1 MPARTSSSAAASS
14 WSSGPSIWPTGL
26 GGGSRPA
33 ARPTRPCHA
42 QSWSEVRRSARI
54 DLCRV
59 VVFLSGSAGGH
70 RVSIRSW
77 VSTASDAILVASVSR
92 QHLSVQFAERT
103 ISPLLH
109 AAVAD
114 ACRRQQDCKPCQ
126 RASHRMGNARSR
138 RHLKDDRGRFSGE
151 GRCPVVSRPRRSL
164 RLRLVPWTC
173 VALTAA
179 AWAWA
184 CGDGA
189 IEPQPAPP
197 RPAVVTVSPAVAEMA
212 ALGETVQF
220 SASVSDQNG
229 QALAG
234 TSLSWSITET
244 AVAEVSGSGLVTAV
258 GNGTA
263 TITATAGEASGTAAI
278 TVDQVVSALAVSP
291 AVGTLWVGDTLR
303 LSAKATDANGHAVE
317 EAEFAW
323 ESGDAAIATVDSTG
337 LVTAVGAGEVDVM
350 AASSG
355 VTSRAALSVMAPV
368 PTTVAVTPDTVAL
381 TALGQSAQFGAE
393 VRDQAGRV
401 MTDAVVS
408 WTSGDTT
415 VAVVDS
421 TGSVAAVGNGT
432 ATITAGAG
440 EASGHA
446 VALVM
451 QSAGSVIVTPGADSI
466 TSGDTLRLSARAFD
480 ENGHPLVG
488 STFDWSSSNGSV
500 ATVDA
505 SGLVRGVAQGTATI
519 SARTGS
525 TQGTAQITVSNPDRA
540 ALVAFYEQTDG
551 PNWEWDT
558 NWLTDAPLDTWA
570 GIDTNEFDR
579 VTRLRFRSG
588 QINGT
593 LPREIG
599 ELSEL
604 RHLHIASRNLIGEI
618 PPAIGSLANLESL
631 LLGSRLTG
639 AIPPELGNLANL
651 ESLVLG
657 GSLTGEIPPA
667 LGDLANLRLL
677 ELHSVTSAMPPE
689 LGKLASLEVLDLH
702 GNLTGSI
709 PQEIGRLHNLR
720 VLELYDTEPTEAGAG
735 GIPPDLGDLTKLET
749 LKIVR
754 FRLTGPIPAELGRL
768 SNLRVLFLS
777 GTQLTGG
784 IPAELGN
791 LSNLREF
798 VSDGNRFTAP
808 LPPELGRLG
817 NLEELYLIRSQ
828 IPGAIPAE
836 FGNLKNLKELEL
848 PRNHLT
854 GPVPKELGK
863 LSNLTRLHLNEN
875 SLTGGI
881 PRELGGLNEL
891 TRLWLRGNELT
902 GEIPPELGNLTN
914 LKQLHLGRN
923 RLTGPIPPE
932 LGNLTDLEALYLYE
946 NGLTGGVPQELAS
959 LTKLWV
965 MSFRKNPGLSG
976 AFPSGFVSLRE
987 LVRFYSDDTDLCA
1000 PRDAAFLA
1008 WLNSVPSQRVKLCG
1022 PTDLGAYLTQAVQS
1036 DEFPVP
1042 LVAGTEALL
1051 RVFVTAPRPTSERIP
1066 AVRARFFLG
1075 DSEIHVADIA
1085 AKTTSIPTEIDE
1097 GSLSRSSQALI
1108 PGSVI
1113 QPGLEMVVEID
1124 PAGTLDPA
1132 LGVRSRIPET
1142 GRIVV
1147 NVAEMPHFSLTVIPF
1162 VWSETSD
1169 SSVVA
1174 SAMGMEADPHG
1185 HALLEHTTS
1194 LLPIGDLDVTAHA
1207 PVVTSSNN
1215 VSTILN
1221 QTVAI
1226 RAIEGGSGNWLGLI
1240 APPVE
1245 GRVTGVATLGGGS
1258 ESASITSSS
1267 TIAHELGHN
1276 MGLFHAPC
1284 GGASWVDTAF
1294 PHAKGSIG
1302 AWGYDFRGQ
1311 ALIKPDTP
1319 DLMSYCRPRWIS
1331 DYHFGN
1337 ALRYRLAEQAG
1348 TGASRS
1354 AAVRSLLLWGG
1365 VAEDGI
1371 PYLEPAFVMDAPPT
1385 MPRNGG
1391 AYRLAGHDASGF
1403 ELFSIQFE
1411 MQEVADAN
1419 EQKSFA
1425 FMVPVETDWSL
1436 DLANI
1441 TLSGPEGS
1449 VSLDRD
1455 TDRPMTILR
1464 SLSNGQ
1470 VRGILRNVSPAVGV
1484 QADAGGSGLDLLFS
1498 RGMPDVASWRR

>member
-1 MPARTSSSAAASS
+1 MRN
-14 WSSGPSIWPTGL
+14 
-26 GGGSRPA
+26 
-33 ARPTRPCHA
+33 TRGRH
-42 QSWSEVRRSARI
+42 
-54 DLCRV
+54 
-59 VVFLSGSAGGH
+59 
-70 RVSIRSW
+70 
-77 VSTASDAILVASVSR
+77 
-92 QHLSVQFAERT
+92 
-103 ISPLLH
+103 
-109 AAVAD
+109 
-114 ACRRQQDCKPCQ
+114 
-126 RASHRMGNARSR
+126 
-138 RHLKDDRGRFSGE
+138 HLKDDRGRLGGE
-151 GRCPVVSRPRRSL
+151 GRCPVVSGPRRTL
-164 RLRLVPWTC
+164 RTRLVPWTGA
-173 VALTAA
+173 ALTAVG
-179 AWAWA
+179 WASA

-189 IEPQPAPP
+189 TGPPPDPP
-197 RPAVVTVSPAVAEMA
+197 RPAVVTVNPAAAEMA
-212 ALGETVQF
+212 AFGETVQF

-234 TSLSWSITET
+234 TSLSWSISET
-244 AVAEVSGSGLVTAV
+244 AVAEVSASGLVTAV

-291 AVGTLWVGDTLR
+291 AVDTLLVGDTVR
-303 LSAKATDANGHAVE
+303 VSAEATDANGHAVE

-323 ESGDAAIATVDSTG
+323 ESGDSAIATVDSTG
-337 LVTAVGAGEVDVM
+337 LVTAVGAGEVELTVT
-350 AASSG
+350 SSG
-355 VTSRAALSVMAPV
+355 ATSRAALSVMAPV
-368 PTTVAVTPDTVAL
+368 PTTVAVTPDTMTL
-381 TALGQSAQFGAE
+381 TALGRSARFGAE

-401 MTDAVVS
+401 MRDAVVS

-421 TGSVAAVGNGT
+421 TGSVTAVGNGT

-446 VALVM
+446 TALVM
-451 QSAGSVIVTPGADSI
+451 QSAGSVIVTPGADAI
-466 TSGDTLRLSARAFD
+466 ASGDTLRLSARALD
-480 ENGHPLVG
+480 ENGHSVVG
-488 STFDWSSSNGSV
+488 ATFDWSSSDASV
-500 ATVDA
+500 ARVDA
-505 SGLVRGVAQGTATI
+505 SGLVRGVSEGTATI

-588 QINGT
+588 QINGA
-593 LPREIG
+593 LPSEIG

-604 RHLHIASRNLIGEI
+604 RHLEIASRNLIGEI
-618 PPAIGSLANLESL
+618 PAALGSLANLEYL

-639 AIPPELGNLANL
+639 IIPPELGNLANL
-651 ESLVLG
+651 ESLVLS
-657 GSLTGEIPPA
+657 GSLTGEIPAELGKLDRLESLDLGDSLTGSIPPELGNLASLEYLELGRNRLTGSIPAA
-667 LGDLANLRLL
+667 LGNLQALKELRLGSNL
-677 ELHSVTSAMPPE
+677 LTGIPPA
-689 LGKLASLEVLDLH
+689 LGKLASLEVL
-702 GNLTGSI
+702 
-709 PQEIGRLHNLR
+709 
-720 VLELYDTEPTEAGAG
+720 ELYDNSLTGV
-735 GIPPDLGDLTKLET
+735 IPGELGDLRALKLLWLRNNELTGEIPGELGKLAKLE
-749 LKIVR
+749 
-754 FRLTGPIPAELGRL
+754 RLHLDWNRLVGPIPAELGNLDNLKRL
-768 SNLRVLFLS
+768 HLDHNR
-777 GTQLTGG
+777 LTG
-784 IPAELGN
+784 
-791 LSNLREF
+791 
-798 VSDGNRFTAP
+798 T
-808 LPPELGRLG
+808 
-817 NLEELYLIRSQ
+817 
-828 IPGAIPAE
+828 
-836 FGNLKNLKELEL
+836 
-848 PRNHLT
+848 
-854 GPVPKELGK
+854 VPSELGK
-863 LSNLTRLHLNEN
+863 LPNLTRLQLNEN

-923 RLTGPIPPE
+923 GLTGPIPPE

-1022 PTDLGAYLTQAVQS
+1022 PTDLSVYLTQAIQS
-1036 DEFPVP
+1036 NEFPVP
-1042 LVAGTEALL
+1042 LVAGREALL

-1085 AKTTSIPTEIDE
+1085 AKTTSIPPEIDE

-1108 PGSVI
+1108 PGSAV

-1147 NVAEMPHFSLTVIPF
+1147 NVAEMPPFSLTVIPF

-1174 SAMGMEADPHG
+1174 SALGMEADPTG
-1185 HALLEHTTS
+1185 HALLEHTTG
-1194 LLPIGDLDVTAHA
+1194 LLPIGHLDVTAHA

-1215 VSTILN
+1215 VSTLLD

-1226 RAIEGGSGNWLGLI
+1226 RTIEGGSGNWIGLI

-1245 GRVTGVATLGGGS
+1245 GGVTGVATLGGGS

-1294 PHAKGSIG
+1294 PHANGSIG
-1302 AWGYDFRGQ
+1302 AWGYDFRRQ
-1311 ALIKPDTP
+1311 VLVAPDTP

-1337 ALRYRLAEQAG
+1337 ALRYRLAEQAN

-1354 AAVRSLLLWGG
+1354 AAIRSLLLWGG
-1365 VAEDGI
+1365 VGEDGI

-1385 MPRNGG
+1385 LPRSGG
-1391 AYRLAGHDASGF
+1391 AYRLAGRDASGS

-1419 EQKSFA
+1419 GKKLFA
-1425 FMVPVETDWSL
+1425 FTVPVETDWSV
-1436 DLANI
+1436 DLADI
-1441 TLSGPEGS
+1441 TLAGPEGS
-1449 VSLDRD
+1449 ASLDRD

-1470 VRGILRNVSPAVGV
+1470 VRGILRNVSPAAGV